1 MALNKNFDPI
11 AGLFNNIEHI
21 KPESSTDK
29 KSKSTEASD
38 STKEEK
44 QAAVTESSK
53 DEKAGPVKDEK
64 QETAE
69 SSKDKKQ
76 ETTKSSKD
84 EKQETTSELTKNE
97 SDVTDKISEDKTKH
111 EANEKDSADTTLKNP
126 DENNNKETSSN
137 PDENNN
143 KETSSKPDE
152 PKLEQENKSEKETNL
167 FNSVKKADLIP
178 GDALSDLD
186 FTLVTNG
193 TTIPKEQKRWLE
205 RTAIK
210 KGISREQYIAQIL
223 ANEYQVK
230 TKVNEYF
237 ADIFVENFNKAN
249 KSNVRFNYRIPAYL
263 NEYLAEAASENGMKK
278 NVMLSYFI
286 NEEQK
291 HEHQINR
298 PIKAIDENQSDDD
311 DEQRDPTIR

>member
-29 KSKSTEASD
+29 TSKSTEASD
-38 STKEEK
+38 GTKEEK

-53 DEKAGPVKDEK
+53 EEKAGSVKDE
-64 QETAE
+64 
-69 SSKDKKQ
+69 KQ

-97 SDVTDKISEDKTKH
+97 SDVTNKTSEDKMKH
-111 EANEKDSADTTLKNP
+111 EANEKDSADTTLK
-126 DENNNKETSSN
+126 N

-298 PIKAIDENQSDDD
+298 PIKAIDENQSDDY
-311 DEQRDPTIR
+311 DE

>member
-1 MALNKNFDPI
+1 MQNMALNKNFDPI

-29 KSKSTEASD
+29 TSKSTEASD

-53 DEKAGPVKDEK
+53 EEKQAAVTESSNEEKAEPVKDEK
-64 QETAE
+64 QETA
-69 SSKDKKQ
+69 
-76 ETTKSSKD
+76 KSSKD

-97 SDVTDKISEDKTKH
+97 SDVTNKTSEDKMKH
-111 EANEKDSADTTLKNP
+111 EANEKDSADTTLK
-126 DENNNKETSSN
+126 N

-298 PIKAIDENQSDDD
+298 PIKAIDENQSDDY
-311 DEQRDPTIR
+311 DE

>member
-1 MALNKNFDPI
+1 MQNMALNKNFDPI

-29 KSKSTEASD
+29 TSKSTEASD
-38 STKEEK
+38 GTKEEK

-53 DEKAGPVKDEK
+53 EEKAGPVKDEK
-64 QETAE
+64 QETA
-69 SSKDKKQ
+69 
-76 ETTKSSKD
+76 KSSKD

-97 SDVTDKISEDKTKH
+97 SDVTNKTSEDKMKH
-111 EANEKDSADTTLKNP
+111 EANEKDSADTTLK
-126 DENNNKETSSN
+126 N

-298 PIKAIDENQSDDD
+298 PIKAIDENQSDDY
-311 DEQRDPTIR
+311 DE

>member
-29 KSKSTEASD
+29 TSKSTEASD
-38 STKEEK
+38 GTKEEK

-53 DEKAGPVKDEK
+53 EEK
-64 QETAE
+64 QETA
-69 SSKDKKQ
+69 
-76 ETTKSSKD
+76 KSSKD

-97 SDVTDKISEDKTKH
+97 SDITNKTSEDKMKH
-111 EANEKDSADTTLKNP
+111 EANEKDSADTTLK
-126 DENNNKETSSN
+126 N

-298 PIKAIDENQSDDD
+298 PIKAIDENQSDDY
-311 DEQRDPTIR
+311 DE

>member
-29 KSKSTEASD
+29 TSKSTEASD
-38 STKEEK
+38 GTKEEK

-53 DEKAGPVKDEK
+53 EEKAGPVKDEK
-64 QETAE
+64 QETA
-69 SSKDKKQ
+69 
-76 ETTKSSKD
+76 KSSKD
-84 EKQETTSELTKNE
+84 EKQETASELTKNE
-97 SDVTDKISEDKTKH
+97 SDITNKTSEDKMKH

-126 DENNNKETSSN
+126 DENNNKETSS
-137 PDENNN
+137 
-143 KETSSKPDE
+143 KPDE
-152 PKLEQENKSEKETNL
+152 PKLEQENKPEKETNL

-298 PIKAIDENQSDDD
+298 PIKAIDENQSDDY
-311 DEQRDPTIR
+311 DE

>member
-29 KSKSTEASD
+29 TSKSTEASD
-38 STKEEK
+38 GTKEEK

-53 DEKAGPVKDEK
+53 EEKAGSVKDEK
-64 QETAE
+64 QETA
-69 SSKDKKQ
+69 
-76 ETTKSSKD
+76 KSSKD
-84 EKQETTSELTKNE
+84 EKQETTSELTKND
-97 SDVTDKISEDKTKH
+97 SDVTNKTSEDKMKH
-111 EANEKDSADTTLKNP
+111 EANEKDSADTTLK
-126 DENNNKETSSN
+126 N

-298 PIKAIDENQSDDD
+298 PIKAIDENQSDDY
-311 DEQRDPTIR
+311 DE

>member
-29 KSKSTEASD
+29 TSKSTEASD
-38 STKEEK
+38 GTKEEK
-44 QAAVTESSK
+44 QAAVTESSNE
-53 DEKAGPVKDEK
+53 EKAEPVKDEK
-64 QETAE
+64 QETA
-69 SSKDKKQ
+69 
-76 ETTKSSKD
+76 KSSKD

-97 SDVTDKISEDKTKH
+97 SDVTNKTSEDKMKH
-111 EANEKDSADTTLKNP
+111 EANEKDSADTTLK
-126 DENNNKETSSN
+126 N

-298 PIKAIDENQSDDD
+298 PIKAIDENQSDDY
-311 DEQRDPTIR
+311 DE

>member
-69 SSKDKKQ
+69 SSKDEKQ

-97 SDVTDKISEDKTKH
+97 SDVTDKTSEDKTKH
-111 EANEKDSADTTLKNP
+111 EANEKDSADTTLK
-126 DENNNKETSSN
+126 N

-311 DEQRDPTIR
+311 DE

>member
-69 SSKDKKQ
+69 SSKDEKQ

-84 EKQETTSELTKNE
+84 EKQDTTSELTKNE

-111 EANEKDSADTTLKNP
+111 EANEKDSADTTLK
-126 DENNNKETSSN
+126 N

-311 DEQRDPTIR
+311 DE

>member
-38 STKEEK
+38 RTKEEEK

-64 QETAE
+64 QET
-69 SSKDKKQ
+69 
-76 ETTKSSKD
+76 TRSSKD
-84 EKQETTSELTKNE
+84 EKEKTTSELTKDE
-97 SDVTDKISEDKTKH
+97 SDVPDKTSEDKTKH
-111 EANEKDSADTTLKNP
+111 EANKKDSADTTLKNP
-126 DENNNKETSSN
+126 DENNNKETL
-137 PDENNN
+137 
-143 KETSSKPDE
+143 SKPDE

-167 FNSVKKADLIP
+167 FKSVKKADLIP

-311 DEQRDPTIR
+311 DE

>member
-38 STKEEK
+38 RTKEEEK

-64 QETAE
+64 QET
-69 SSKDKKQ
+69 
-76 ETTKSSKD
+76 TRSSKD
-84 EKQETTSELTKNE
+84 EKEETTSELTKDE
-97 SDVTDKISEDKTKH
+97 SDVPDKTSEDKTKH
-111 EANEKDSADTTLKNP
+111 EANKKESADTTLKNP
-126 DENNNKETSSN
+126 DENNNKEAL
-137 PDENNN
+137 
-143 KETSSKPDE
+143 SKPDE

-167 FNSVKKADLIP
+167 FKSVKKADLIP
-178 GDALSDLD
+178 GDALSNLD

-311 DEQRDPTIR
+311 DDE

>member
-29 KSKSTEASD
+29 TSKSTEASD
-38 STKEEK
+38 GTKEEK

-69 SSKDKKQ
+69 SSKDEKQ

-84 EKQETTSELTKNE
+84 EKQETASELTKNE
-97 SDVTDKISEDKTKH
+97 SDVTNKTSEDKMKH
-111 EANEKDSADTTLKNP
+111 EANEKDSADTTLKNL
-126 DENNNKETSSN
+126 
-137 PDENNN
+137 DENNN

-311 DEQRDPTIR
+311 DE

>member
-53 DEKAGPVKDEK
+53 DEKAGPIKDE
-64 QETAE
+64 
-69 SSKDKKQ
+69 KQ

-97 SDVTDKISEDKTKH
+97 SDVTNKTSEDKMKH
-111 EANEKDSADTTLKNP
+111 EANEKDSADTTLK
-126 DENNNKETSSN
+126 N

-311 DEQRDPTIR
+311 DE

>member
-38 STKEEK
+38 SVKEEK

-64 QETAE
+64 QET
-69 SSKDKKQ
+69 
-76 ETTKSSKD
+76 TKFSKD
-84 EKQETTSELTKNE
+84 EKQETTSELTKDE
-97 SDVTDKISEDKTKH
+97 SDVPDKTSEDKTKH
-111 EANEKDSADTTLKNP
+111 EVNEKDSADTTLKNP
-126 DENNNKETSSN
+126 DENNNKETL
-137 PDENNN
+137 
-143 KETSSKPDE
+143 SKPDE

-167 FNSVKKADLIP
+167 FKSVKKADLIP

-298 PIKAIDENQSDDD
+298 PIKAIDKNQSD
-311 DEQRDPTIR
+311 EE

>member
-53 DEKAGPVKDEK
+53 DEKAGPVKDET

-69 SSKDKKQ
+69 SSKDEKQ

-126 DENNNKETSSN
+126 DENNNKETSS
-137 PDENNN
+137 
-143 KETSSKPDE
+143 KPDE

-167 FNSVKKADLIP
+167 FNSVKKADLVP

-311 DEQRDPTIR
+311 

>member
-29 KSKSTEASD
+29 TSKSTEAFD
-38 STKEEK
+38 GTKEEK
-44 QAAVTESSK
+44 
-53 DEKAGPVKDEK
+53 AGSVKDEK
-64 QETAE
+64 QETAK
-69 SSKDKKQ
+69 SSKDEKQETAKSSKDEKQ

-84 EKQETTSELTKNE
+84 EKQETASELTKNE
-97 SDVTDKISEDKTKH
+97 SDVTNKTSEDKMKH
-111 EANEKDSADTTLKNP
+111 EANEKDSADTTLKNL
-126 DENNNKETSSN
+126 
-137 PDENNN
+137 DENNN

-311 DEQRDPTIR
+311 DDE

>member
-1 MALNKNFDPI
+1 MQNMALNKNFDPI

-38 STKEEK
+38 RTKEEEK

-64 QETAE
+64 QET
-69 SSKDKKQ
+69 
-76 ETTKSSKD
+76 TRSSKD
-84 EKQETTSELTKNE
+84 EKEETTSELTKDE
-97 SDVTDKISEDKTKH
+97 SDVPDKTSEDKTKH
-111 EANEKDSADTTLKNP
+111 EANKKDSADTTLKNP
-126 DENNNKETSSN
+126 DENNNKETL
-137 PDENNN
+137 
-143 KETSSKPDE
+143 SKPDE

-167 FNSVKKADLIP
+167 FKSVKKADLIP
-178 GDALSDLD
+178 GDALSNLD

-311 DEQRDPTIR
+311 DDE

>member
-29 KSKSTEASD
+29 TSKSTEASD
-38 STKEEK
+38 GTKEEK

-53 DEKAGPVKDEK
+53 EEKAGPVKDEK
-64 QETAE
+64 QEHEE
-69 SSKDKKQ
+69 SSKEEKC
-76 ETTKSSKD
+76 EPTKD
-84 EKQETTSELTKNE
+84 EESEITSELTKGE
-97 SDVTDKISEDKTKH
+97 SDATDKTSEDKIKH

-126 DENNNKETSSN
+126 DENNNEETL
-137 PDENNN
+137 
-143 KETSSKPDE
+143 SKPDE
-152 PKLEQENKSEKETNL
+152 PKLEEGSKPEEETNL
-167 FNSVKKADLIP
+167 YDSVKKADLIP

-186 FTLVTNG
+186 FKLVTNG

-291 HEHQINR
+291 HEHRLNQ
-298 PIKAIDENQSDDD
+298 PVTAIDKNQSG
-311 DEQRDPTIR
+311 EE

>member
-53 DEKAGPVKDEK
+53 EEKAGPVKDEK

-69 SSKDKKQ
+69 
-76 ETTKSSKD
+76 SSKD

-97 SDVTDKISEDKTKH
+97 SDVTNKTSEDKTKY

-126 DENNNKETSSN
+126 DENNNKETL
-137 PDENNN
+137 
-143 KETSSKPDE
+143 SKPDE
-152 PKLEQENKSEKETNL
+152 PKLEQKNKSEKETNL
-167 FNSVKKADLIP
+167 YNSVKKADLIP

-311 DEQRDPTIR
+311 DE

>member
-69 SSKDKKQ
+69 SSKD
-76 ETTKSSKD
+76 

-97 SDVTDKISEDKTKH
+97 SDVTDKTSEDKTKH
-111 EANEKDSADTTLKNP
+111 EANEKDSADTTLK
-126 DENNNKETSSN
+126 N

-311 DEQRDPTIR
+311 DE

>member
-69 SSKDKKQ
+69 SSKDEKQ

-126 DENNNKETSSN
+126 DENNNEETL
-137 PDENNN
+137 
-143 KETSSKPDE
+143 SKPDE
-152 PKLEQENKSEKETNL
+152 PKLEKENKSEKETNL
-167 FNSVKKADLIP
+167 YNSVKKADLIP

-210 KGISREQYIAQIL
+210 KGISREQYIDQIL

-311 DEQRDPTIR
+311 DE

>member
-53 DEKAGPVKDEK
+53 DEKARPVKDEK

-69 SSKDKKQ
+69 SSKDEKQ

-111 EANEKDSADTTLKNP
+111 EANKKDSADTTLKNP
-126 DENNNKETSSN
+126 DENS
-137 PDENNN
+137 N

-152 PKLEQENKSEKETNL
+152 SKLEQENKSEKETNL

-178 GDALSDLD
+178 DDALSDLD

-311 DEQRDPTIR
+311 DE

>member
-29 KSKSTEASD
+29 TLKSTEASD
-38 STKEEK
+38 GTKEEK

-53 DEKAGPVKDEK
+53 EEKAGSVKDEK
-64 QETAE
+64 QETAK
-69 SSKDKKQ
+69 SSKDEKQ

-84 EKQETTSELTKNE
+84 EKQETASELTKNE
-97 SDVTDKISEDKTKH
+97 SDVTNKTSEDKMKH
-111 EANEKDSADTTLKNP
+111 EANEKDSADTTLKNL
-126 DENNNKETSSN
+126 
-137 PDENNN
+137 DENNN

-298 PIKAIDENQSDDD
+298 PIKAIDENQSDDY
-311 DEQRDPTIR
+311 DE

>member
-38 STKEEK
+38 RTKEEEK

-64 QETAE
+64 QET
-69 SSKDKKQ
+69 
-76 ETTKSSKD
+76 TRSSKD
-84 EKQETTSELTKNE
+84 EKEETTSELTKDE
-97 SDVTDKISEDKTKH
+97 SEVPDKTSEDKTKH
-111 EANEKDSADTTLKNP
+111 EANKKDSADTTLKNP
-126 DENNNKETSSN
+126 DENNNKETL
-137 PDENNN
+137 
-143 KETSSKPDE
+143 SKPDE

-167 FNSVKKADLIP
+167 FKSVKKADLIP
-178 GDALSDLD
+178 GDALSNLD

-311 DEQRDPTIR
+311 DDE

>member
-29 KSKSTEASD
+29 TSKSTEASD
-38 STKEEK
+38 GTKEEK

-53 DEKAGPVKDEK
+53 EEKAGSVKDEK
-64 QETAE
+64 QETA
-69 SSKDKKQ
+69 
-76 ETTKSSKD
+76 KSSKD

-97 SDVTDKISEDKTKH
+97 SDVTNKTSEDKMKH
-111 EANEKDSADTTLKNP
+111 EANEKDSADTTLK
-126 DENNNKETSSN
+126 N

-152 PKLEQENKSEKETNL
+152 PKLEQENKSEKEPNL

-298 PIKAIDENQSDDD
+298 PIKAIDENQSDDY
-311 DEQRDPTIR
+311 DE

>member
-29 KSKSTEASD
+29 TSKSTEASD
-38 STKEEK
+38 GTKEEK

-69 SSKDKKQ
+69 SSKDEKQ

-111 EANEKDSADTTLKNP
+111 EANEKDSADTTLK
-126 DENNNKETSSN
+126 N

-311 DEQRDPTIR
+311 DE

>member
-29 KSKSTEASD
+29 TSKSTEASD
-38 STKEEK
+38 GTKEEK

-53 DEKAGPVKDEK
+53 EEKAGPVKDEK
-64 QETAE
+64 QETA
-69 SSKDKKQ
+69 
-76 ETTKSSKD
+76 KSSKD
-84 EKQETTSELTKNE
+84 EKQETASELTKNE
-97 SDVTDKISEDKTKH
+97 SDITNKTSEDKMKH
-111 EANEKDSADTTLKNP
+111 EANEKDSADTTLK
-126 DENNNKETSSN
+126 N

-291 HEHQINR
+291 HEHKINR
-298 PIKAIDENQSDDD
+298 PIKAIDENQSDDYD
-311 DEQRDPTIR
+311 G

>member
-38 STKEEK
+38 RTKEEEK

-64 QETAE
+64 QETTR
-69 SSKDKKQ
+69 SSKDEKQ

-84 EKQETTSELTKNE
+84 EKQETASELTKNE
-97 SDVTDKISEDKTKH
+97 SDVTNKTSEDKMKH
-111 EANEKDSADTTLKNP
+111 EANEKDSADTTLKNL
-126 DENNNKETSSN
+126 
-137 PDENNN
+137 DENNN

-298 PIKAIDENQSDDD
+298 PIKAIDD
-311 DEQRDPTIR
+311 IR

>member
-38 STKEEK
+38 SVKEEK

-69 SSKDKKQ
+69 SSKDEKQ

-111 EANEKDSADTTLKNP
+111 EANEKDSADTTLK
-126 DENNNKETSSN
+126 N

-237 ADIFVENFNKAN
+237 ADMFVENFNKAN

-311 DEQRDPTIR
+311 DE

>member
-69 SSKDKKQ
+69 SSKDEKQ

-97 SDVTDKISEDKTKH
+97 SDVTDKTSEDKTKH
-111 EANEKDSADTTLKNP
+111 EANEKDSADTTLKNH
-126 DENNNKETSSN
+126 
-137 PDENNN
+137 DENNN

-311 DEQRDPTIR
+311 DE

>member
-69 SSKDKKQ
+69 
-76 ETTKSSKD
+76 SSKD

-311 DEQRDPTIR
+311 DE

>member
-38 STKEEK
+38 SVKEEK

-64 QETAE
+64 QET
-69 SSKDKKQ
+69 
-76 ETTKSSKD
+76 TKFSKD
-84 EKQETTSELTKNE
+84 EKQETTSELTKDE
-97 SDVTDKISEDKTKH
+97 SDVPDKTSEDKTKH

-126 DENNNKETSSN
+126 DENNNKKTL
-137 PDENNN
+137 
-143 KETSSKPDE
+143 SKPDE

-167 FNSVKKADLIP
+167 FKSVKKADLIP

-286 NEEQK
+286 NGEQK

-311 DEQRDPTIR
+311 DDE

>member
-29 KSKSTEASD
+29 TSKSTEASD
-38 STKEEK
+38 GTKEEK

-53 DEKAGPVKDEK
+53 EEKAGSVKDE
-64 QETAE
+64 
-69 SSKDKKQ
+69 KQ

-84 EKQETTSELTKNE
+84 EKQETASELTKNE
-97 SDVTDKISEDKTKH
+97 SDVTNKTSEDKMKH
-111 EANEKDSADTTLKNP
+111 EANEKDSADTTLKNL
-126 DENNNKETSSN
+126 
-137 PDENNN
+137 DENNN

-311 DEQRDPTIR
+311 DE

>member
-29 KSKSTEASD
+29 TSKSTEASD
-38 STKEEK
+38 DTKEEK

-53 DEKAGPVKDEK
+53 EEKAGPVKDEK
-64 QETAE
+64 QETA
-69 SSKDKKQ
+69 
-76 ETTKSSKD
+76 KSSKD

-97 SDVTDKISEDKTKH
+97 SDVTNKTSEDKMKH

-126 DENNNKETSSN
+126 DENNNKETSS
-137 PDENNN
+137 
-143 KETSSKPDE
+143 KPDE
-152 PKLEQENKSEKETNL
+152 PKLEQENKTEKETNL

-298 PIKAIDENQSDDD
+298 PIKAIDENQSDDY
-311 DEQRDPTIR
+311 DE

>member
-69 SSKDKKQ
+69 SSKD
-76 ETTKSSKD
+76 

-97 SDVTDKISEDKTKH
+97 SDVTDKTSEDKTKH

-126 DENNNKETSSN
+126 DENNNEETL
-137 PDENNN
+137 
-143 KETSSKPDE
+143 SKPDE
-152 PKLEQENKSEKETNL
+152 PKLEKENKSEKETNL
-167 FNSVKKADLIP
+167 YNSVKKADLIP

-311 DEQRDPTIR
+311 DE

>member
-29 KSKSTEASD
+29 TSKSTEASD
-38 STKEEK
+38 GTKEEK

-53 DEKAGPVKDEK
+53 EEKAGSVKDEK
-64 QETAE
+64 QETA
-69 SSKDKKQ
+69 
-76 ETTKSSKD
+76 KSSKD
-84 EKQETTSELTKNE
+84 EKQETTSELTKDE
-97 SDVTDKISEDKTKH
+97 SDAANKTSEDKTKY

-126 DENNNKETSSN
+126 DENNNKETL
-137 PDENNN
+137 
-143 KETSSKPDE
+143 SKPDE
-152 PKLEQENKSEKETNL
+152 PKLEQKNKSEKETNL
-167 FNSVKKADLIP
+167 YNSVKKADLIP

-311 DEQRDPTIR
+311 DE

>member
-44 QAAVTESSK
+44 QTAVTESSK

-126 DENNNKETSSN
+126 DENNNKETL
-137 PDENNN
+137 
-143 KETSSKPDE
+143 SKPDE

-167 FNSVKKADLIP
+167 FKSVKKADLIP
-178 GDALSDLD
+178 GDALSNLD

-311 DEQRDPTIR
+311 DDE

>member
-29 KSKSTEASD
+29 TSKSTEASD
-38 STKEEK
+38 GTKEEK

-53 DEKAGPVKDEK
+53 EEKAGSVKDEK
-64 QETAE
+64 HETA
-69 SSKDKKQ
+69 
-76 ETTKSSKD
+76 KSSKD

-97 SDVTDKISEDKTKH
+97 SDVTNKTSEDKMKH
-111 EANEKDSADTTLKNP
+111 EANEKDSADTTLK
-126 DENNNKETSSN
+126 N

-298 PIKAIDENQSDDD
+298 PIKAIDENQSDDY
-311 DEQRDPTIR
+311 DE

>member
-29 KSKSTEASD
+29 TSKSTEASD

-53 DEKAGPVKDEK
+53 EEK
-64 QETAE
+64 QETAK
-69 SSKDKKQ
+69 SSKDEKQ

-84 EKQETTSELTKNE
+84 EKQEIASELTKNE
-97 SDVTDKISEDKTKH
+97 SDITNKTSEDKMKH
-111 EANEKDSADTTLKNP
+111 EANEKDSADTTLK
-126 DENNNKETSSN
+126 N

-298 PIKAIDENQSDDD
+298 PIKAIDENQSDDY
-311 DEQRDPTIR
+311 DE

>member
-69 SSKDKKQ
+69 SSKD
-76 ETTKSSKD
+76 
-84 EKQETTSELTKNE
+84 EKQETTSELTKDE
-97 SDVTDKISEDKTKH
+97 SDVPDKTSEDKTKH
-111 EANEKDSADTTLKNP
+111 EANKKDSADTTLKNP
-126 DENNNKETSSN
+126 DENNNKETL
-137 PDENNN
+137 
-143 KETSSKPDE
+143 SKPDE

-167 FNSVKKADLIP
+167 FKSVKKADLIP
-178 GDALSDLD
+178 GDALSNLD

-311 DEQRDPTIR
+311 DDE